1 MLRWIPYASLFQAER
16 DQPQCGHI
24 EPRGLD
30 HTGEIRIAGII
41 PLLAWPNDG
50 DLAGNHGPQAAGAER
65 DALVATQQPATS
77 GLLLYRQH
85 DQLDGTAQV
94 EGGRW

>member
-41 PLLAWPNDG
+41 PLLARPDHG
-50 DLAGNHGPQAAGAER
+50 DLAGNHGPEASSAER
-65 DALVATQQPATS
+65 DALVAAQQPAS
-77 GLLLYRQH
+77 SRFLLYRQH

-94 EGGRW
+94 EGSRG